1 MYKVKELKLP
11 CLKPPGRLY
20 QSQDSDLHLF
30 EPRSES
36 FSPNSL
42 HNALWAFP
50 DYTLRLLE
58 EEQWV
63 FTLVPLGV
71 AGKKILTQTKWEKK
85 NYQNWISLKREEL
98 DWTCFH
104 KAINELMFQLNS
116 CAGFNMLALFAP
128 LQWAPFFLL
137 PSPLVLWNSPPA

>member
-11 CLKPPGRLY
+11 CLKSPGRLY

-42 HNALWAFP
+42 HNVLWAFP
-50 DYTLRLLE
+50 QLHIETAWKRA
-58 EEQWV
+58 V
-63 FTLVPLGV
+63 SMHLG
-71 AGKKILTQTKWEKK
+71 ATWSYWQKILTKIKWGKK
-85 NYQNWISLKREEL
+85 NYRNWISLKRAEL

-116 CAGFNMLALFAP
+116 CADFNMPALFVP
-128 LQWAPFFLL
+128 LQWALFFLL
-137 PSPLVLWNSPPA
+137 PSPLILWNSPPA